1 MLRIDEDR
9 IEEELAKVKKATR
22 LDELK
27 EAIVP
32 LIRVIIEEIKYADCE
47 DWMYSLRYKVN

>member
-9 IEEELAKVKKATR
+9 IEEELAKVKKATK

-47 DWMYSLRYKVN
+47 DWIYSLH